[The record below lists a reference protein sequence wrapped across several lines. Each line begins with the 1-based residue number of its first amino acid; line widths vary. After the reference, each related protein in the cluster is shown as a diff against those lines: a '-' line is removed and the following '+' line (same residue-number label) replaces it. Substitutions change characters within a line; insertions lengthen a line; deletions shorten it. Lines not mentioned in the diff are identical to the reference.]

1 MCDGRI
7 KKNVKDIKNQAQDGD
22 KDRGRT
28 RERRESN

>member
-7 KKNVKDIKNQAQDGD
+7 KKNIKDIKNQGQAGD

-28 RERRESN
+28 RE